1 MSERRR
7 LVFFGAGEFGVPTL
21 RALADMHEVAA
32 VVSQPDKPAGRG
44 KAPTP
49 TAISREATAL
59 GLDLHRPES
68 CNAEEFREMVRGL
81 GADSWVV
88 IAYGQKLGAKLLEG
102 VFAINL
108 HASLLPRWRGA
119 APINA
124 AILAGDDE
132 IGNSVI
138 TLADKMDAGLI
149 LGQSRAPADPSMT
162 AGEVHD
168 ELSLDGPGL
177 VTEVLERH
185 AAGTLIETAQD
196 ESEVTFASKLSKKD
210 DGWVNFGDTAEACRR
225 RVHGLTPWPG
235 VTVTFRDAPL
245 KLLRVEPADAEAH
258 QAGEPGTLLDATGG
272 LVACGDRTR
281 LRLLKVQAA
290 GKKPMAWADFAR
302 GTRAEDGERV
312 IGREEV

>member
-1 MSERRR
+1 MSGRRR
-7 LVFFGAGEFGVPTL
+7 LVFLGAGEFGVPTL
-21 RALADMHEVAA
+21 RALAAEHDIVA

-49 TAISREATAL
+49 TAISQEAESL
-59 GLDLHRPES
+59 GLDLRRPES
-68 CNAEEFREMVRGL
+68 CNTEEFREMVRGL
-81 GADSWVV
+81 GADAWVV
-88 IAYGQKLGAKLLEG
+88 IAYGQKLGRKLLDG

-138 TLADKMDAGLI
+138 TLADQMDAGLI

-168 ELSLDGPGL
+168 VLALDGPEL
-177 VTEVLERH
+177 VMEVLERH
-185 AAGTLIETAQD
+185 AAGTLVETEQD

-210 DGWVNFGDTAEACRR
+210 DGWVDFREGVEACRR

-235 VTVTFRDAPL
+235 VTVMFRDAPL
-245 KLLRVEPADAEAH
+245 KLLRVEPVGGEAH
-258 QAGEPGTLLDATGG
+258 QEGEPGTLLEAEGG
-272 LVACGDRTR
+272 VVACGNGTA
-281 LRLLKVQAA
+281 LRLLETQAA

-302 GTRAEDGERV
+302 GARVEDGERL
-312 IGREEV
+312 IGKEDG